1 MKNPFSI
8 ALAVAVISLVGSIQ
22 SEASTLSPTG
32 GQLGTNPQNE
42 SFSDSNITCQYY
54 CGAGNQNG
62 FGYLGYDTF
71 SVTISGTGLQPLDL
85 KVLSSSGIAINQGFN
100 ILIPGVQ
107 GYGNQPIPFS
117 FDYKVDPGTY
127 TITFVGALVSS
138 TSVGSLDG
146 TITAGDPPS
155 ATPLPAALPLF
166 ATGLG
171 ALGLLGW
178 RRKRKGATA
187 MAS

>member
-22 SEASTLSPTG
+22 SEASTLSPSD

-42 SFSDSNITCQYY
+42 SFSDTDITCQTN
-54 CGAGNQNG
+54 CGGGIQ
-62 FGYLGYDTF
+62 FGLLGEDTF
-71 SVTISGTGLQPLDL
+71 SVKITGTGLQPLDIT
-85 KVLSSSGIAINQGFN
+85 VSGSSGIAINQGFE
-100 ILIPGVQ
+100 IAIPGVQ
-107 GYGNQPIPFS
+107 PYVNLAIPATL
-117 FDYKVDPGTY
+117 DYMVDPGTY
-127 TITFVGALVSS
+127 TINFLGELSS
-138 TSVGSLDG
+138 SAAGSFEG

-178 RRKRKGATA
+178 RRKRKNAAAIATA
-187 MAS
+187 